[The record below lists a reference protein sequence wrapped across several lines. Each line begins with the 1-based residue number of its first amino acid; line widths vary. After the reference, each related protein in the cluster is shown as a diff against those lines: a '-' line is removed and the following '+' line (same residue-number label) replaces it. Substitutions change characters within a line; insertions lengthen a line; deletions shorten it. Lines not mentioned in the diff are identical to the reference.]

1 MGGVTMINFAT
12 GGVLLGAAVLVVV
25 MLVEDAALLALALT
39 AATMAC
45 ICGGSVS
52 GGSVVVSEGRGCL
65 LVVTIVNCCRSRGC
79 ASGVL
84 ISPRNLDEDAEDE
97 TDPRVAAAALCIT
110 SDPPSRRIARRVVV
124 VYCLMTML
132 IIDEIECCG

>member
-12 GGVLLGAAVLVVV
+12 GGVFVGAAVLVVV

-39 AATMAC
+39 VATMAC

-65 LVVTIVNCCRSRGC
+65 LVFTIVNCCRSRGG

-84 ISPRNLDEDAEDE
+84 ISPRNLDEDAED
-97 TDPRVAAAALCIT
+97 
-110 SDPPSRRIARRVVV
+110 DPPRRRIERSVV
-124 VYCLMTML
+124 VYCLMMML